1 MKKDKAVKKEA
12 EQGLSHEAE
21 TVTENENS
29 IRILAEL
36 GALRLSSVLYGKLS
50 PEMAERFKYLII
62 DGISGEQ
69 VAEAEYSTLVCEAD
83 DPDKK
88 DELRR
93 FRLAAHCLSDVA
105 LALVEL
111 IMLRLTEP
119 ASAELLEY
127 LCPGNG
133 SGVTLQTA
141 AMAAGYQGSVDEAM
155 LQMKKAQEAALFLLR
170 CERDEKKEFYQKIW
184 HADVWL
190 LNFLAG
196 GEGGDEAYEEF
207 TERFDKSEQPVA
219 VYGMEDKVDNLSA
232 QLGNLIKD
240 EDTEPF
246 TVLVEGEKESGR
258 YTAVKAA
265 ADRNSIPILAMDFT
279 FLLITKDP
287 KSVMVHLTRTC
298 ALEGRALCVRNIVRT
313 DDTLFLIQRLYRIY
327 RKHSVMPFILL
338 ADTKVKLAPTLTE
351 PFISMKIPDS
361 RAAGLRLW
369 QAFLPEEYLSMA
381 SSLSSKMKL
390 TAGQMERVGRA
401 IRTSLK
407 SGETLDERG
416 ICRICYEILD
426 DGRYENVKWVE
437 PGFMPDDLKID
448 ERNRAVLEDICLQVE
463 HRQMVYDDWDLR
475 RRYAYGRCVSV
486 ILAGPPGTGKTMTVH
501 ALASRLGLE
510 LYKVDLSQIVDKY
523 VGETE
528 KRLEEVFARAERS
541 NMVLFFDE
549 ADAVMGKR
557 SNVKDAQDKYANTEI
572 SFILQ
577 RIEEF
582 DGIVILATNNIQN
595 IDTAFMRRIR
605 YVLTFELPDKQ
616 TREGIW
622 REAFGEKIPLAVDID
637 FKYLAGQFELSGGE
651 IKNIVL
657 NAVFYGASD
666 GGTVTM
672 EHIMKAVYRELT
684 KGRRVTMDGDYGKYG
699 YMLHD

>member
-1 MKKDKAVKKEA
+1 MKKDKTVKKE
-12 EQGLSHEAE
+12 
-21 TVTENENS
+21 TDTENS

-36 GALRLSSVLYGKLS
+36 GALRLSRVLYGKLDD
-50 PEMAERFKYLII
+50 ETAERFNHLIVE
-62 DGISGEQ
+62 GISEEMI
-69 VAEAEYSTLVCEAD
+69 AEAEYAALVYEAD
-83 DPDKK
+83 GPEKK
-88 DELRR
+88 EELRR
-93 FRLAAHCLSDVA
+93 FRLTAHCQSDVA
-105 LALVEL
+105 LTLVEL

-119 ASAELLEY
+119 ASAELLEFI
-127 LCPGNG
+127 CPGNG
-133 SGVTLQTA
+133 KGVTLLTA
-141 AMAAGYQGSVDEAM
+141 ARVAGYTGPVDEAV
-155 LQMKKAQEAALFLLR
+155 LPMKKAQEAALFLLKS
-170 CERDEKKEFYQKIW
+170 ERDEKKEFYQKIW
-184 HADVWL
+184 HADTWL
-190 LNFLAG
+190 LDFLAG
-196 GEGGDEAYEEF
+196 GDGGDEAYEEF
-207 TERFDKSEQPVA
+207 TERFDKSEKPVA
-219 VYGMEDKVDNLSA
+219 VYGMEDKVENLSA
-232 QLGNLIKD
+232 QLECLMQN
-240 EDTEPF
+240 EDSEPF
-246 TVLVEGEKESGR
+246 TVLIEGEKESGR
-258 YTAVKAA
+258 YTAVKAV
-265 ADRNSIPILAMDFT
+265 ADKNELPLLAMDFT
-279 FLLITKDP
+279 FLLLTKDP
-287 KSVMVHLTRTC
+287 RNVMVHLTRTC

-313 DDTLFLIQRLYRIY
+313 DDTLFLIQRLYKIY
-327 RKHSVMPFILL
+327 RKHCVMPFILL

-351 PFISMKIPDS
+351 SYLSMKIPDS

-369 QAFLPEEYLSMA
+369 QAFLPEEYKHMA

-401 IRTSLK
+401 INTSLQ
-407 SGETLDERG
+407 SGKTLDERD

-437 PGFMPDDLKID
+437 PGFVPDDLKID
-448 ERNRAVLEDICLQVE
+448 ERNRAILEDICLQVE
-463 HRQMVYDDWDLR
+463 HRQKVYDDWDLR
-475 RRYAYGRCVSV
+475 RHYAYGRCVSV

-605 YVLTFELPDKQ
+605 YVLTFELPDKK
-616 TREGIW
+616 TREAIW
-622 REAFGEKIPLAVDID
+622 REAFGENIPLSEDID
-637 FKYLAGQFELSGGE
+637 FKYLAGQFDLSGGE

-657 NAVFYGASD
+657 NAVFYGAS
-666 GGTVTM
+666 GGGVVTM
-672 EHIMKAVYRELT
+672 DHIMKAVYRELT
-684 KGRRVTMDGDYGKYG
+684 KGRRVAMDGDYGKYG

>member
-1 MKKDKAVKKEA
+1 MKKEKSVKKAKASGKDYET
-12 EQGLSHEAE
+12 E
-21 TVTENENS
+21 TVAENENS

-36 GALRLSSVLYGKLS
+36 GALRLSRVLYGKLDR
-50 PEMAERFKYLII
+50 EMAERFKYLII
-62 DGISGEQ
+62 DGISEEQ
-69 VAEAEYSTLVCEAD
+69 IAEAEYAALICEAD
-83 DPDKK
+83 GPEKK
-88 DELRR
+88 EELRR
-93 FRLAAHCLSDVA
+93 FRLTAHCLSNVA

-119 ASAELLEY
+119 AAGELLEY
-127 LCPGNG
+127 LSPGNG
-133 SGVTLQTA
+133 NGVTLLTA
-141 AMAAGYQGSVDEAM
+141 ARAAGYLGTADEAM
-155 LQMKKAQEAALFLLR
+155 LPMRDAQEAASFLLKS
-170 CERDEKKEFYQKIW
+170 EKDDKKEFYQKIW
-184 HADVWL
+184 HADTWL

-196 GEGGDEAYEEF
+196 GDGGDEAYEEF
-207 TERFDKSEQPVA
+207 TERFDGSTEPVA
-219 VYGMEDKVDNLSA
+219 VYGMEDKVENLSM
-232 QLGNLIKD
+232 QLGRLMQN
-240 EDTEPF
+240 EDSKPF

-265 ADRNSIPILAMDFT
+265 AEKNSLPLYTVDFT

-287 KSVMVHLTRTC
+287 RTVMARIVRAC
-298 ALEGRALCVRNIVRT
+298 ALEGRTLCVRNISRT
-313 DDTLFLIQRLYRIY
+313 ADTIFLVQRLYKIY

-338 ADTKVKLAPTLTE
+338 ADIKVKLAPTLTE
-351 PFISMKIPDS
+351 YYISMKIPDS
-361 RAAGLRLW
+361 RAAGLKLW
-369 QAFLPEEYLSMA
+369 QAFLPEEYKHMA
-381 SSLSSKMKL
+381 PSLSSKMKL

-401 IRTSLK
+401 IRTSLQ
-407 SGETLDERG
+407 SGLSLDERG

-437 PGFMPDDLKID
+437 PGFVLDDLKID
-448 ERNRAVLEDICLQVE
+448 KHNRAILEDICLQVE

-475 RRYAYGRCVSV
+475 RHYAYGRCVSV

-595 IDTAFMRRIR
+595 IDNAFMRRIR
-605 YVLTFELPDKQ
+605 YVLTFERPDKT
-616 TREGIW
+616 TREDIW
-622 REAFGEKIPLAVDID
+622 REAFGEKIPLSDDID
-637 FKYLAGQFELSGGE
+637 FDYLAGQFDLSGGE

-666 GGTVTM
+666 GGMVTM

-684 KGRRVTMDGDYGKYG
+684 KGRRVTMDGDYGKFG